1 MLENSMKAL
10 IKVQYVDSITKDP
23 KNAKFFVGKRLAH
36 MDKRGILETV
46 VEALD
51 LKDIMERQL
60 G

>member
-36 MDKRGILETV
+36 MDKRGIL
-46 VEALD
+46 D
-51 LKDIMERQL
+51 
-60 G
+60 

>member
-10 IKVQYVDSITKDP
+10 IKVQYVDAITKDP

-36 MDKRGILETV
+36 MDKKGILEDV

-51 LKDIMERQL
+51 LSAIMDRQL
-60 G
+60 S